1 MYQSILVRTIP
12 FTIFIKIKKMEKERK
27 FTYISKENID
37 RVEAVRKKY
46 ATTFSA
52 ALNILLTE
60 QNKK

>member
-1 MYQSILVRTIP
+1 MYQSILARTIP

-37 RVEAVRKKY
+37 KVEAVRKKY